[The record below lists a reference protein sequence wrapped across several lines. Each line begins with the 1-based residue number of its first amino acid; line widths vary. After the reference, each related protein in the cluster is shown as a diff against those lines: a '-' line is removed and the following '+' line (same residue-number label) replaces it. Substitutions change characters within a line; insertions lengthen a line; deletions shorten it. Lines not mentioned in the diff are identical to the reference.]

1 VRTSIAPWL
10 SVGDA
15 QSAVDW
21 PRVVAHL
28 VGDLGV
34 PRLVLAA
41 LGDQAGCLGA
51 ALLARR
57 ALAAGASR

>member
-1 VRTSIAPWL
+1 
-10 SVGDA
+10 
-15 QSAVDW
+15 
-21 PRVVAHL
+21 VAHL

-57 ALAAGASR
+57 ALAAEASR